1 MADIVT
7 PNLTELCILTDTDY
21 RMIENM
27 TDEKHLLTV
36 IRQLAENLRKDG
48 PGTVVVTGIQFC
60 DNEDGIRK
68 MGNLAVTGK
77 ETHLAAF
84 PYVGGSYS
92 GTGDLFASVLAGGLA
107 RGENLK
113 SMMELAGSF
122 IEKAITDAVKEE
134 IPRNDGVEHEKYLH
148 MLMK

>member
-1 MADIVT
+1 
-7 PNLTELCILTDTDY
+7 
-21 RMIENM
+21 M
-27 TDEKHLLTV
+27 TDEKTSSYGDQAAGGKPEERWTKNCCSDRDSV
-36 IRQLAENLRKDG
+36 
-48 PGTVVVTGIQFC
+48 C
-60 DNEDGIRK
+60 DNEDGIQK

-134 IPRNDGVEHEKYLH
+134 IPRNDGVEYEKNICIC
-148 MLMK
+148 

>member
-1 MADIVT
+1 
-7 PNLTELCILTDTDY
+7 
-21 RMIENM
+21 
-27 TDEKHLLTV
+27 
-36 IRQLAENLRKDG
+36 
-48 PGTVVVTGIQFC
+48 
-60 DNEDGIRK
+60 

-92 GTGDLFASVLAGGLA
+92 GTGDLFASVLTGGLA

-122 IEKAITDAVKEE
+122 ITRKQISDAVKEE
-134 IPRNDGVEHEKYLH
+134 IPRNDGVEYEKYLH

>member
-1 MADIVT
+1 M
-7 PNLTELCILTDTDY
+7 
-21 RMIENM
+21 
-27 TDEKHLLTV
+27 
-36 IRQLAENLRKDG
+36 
-48 PGTVVVTGIQFC
+48 
-60 DNEDGIRK
+60 
-68 MGNLAVTGK
+68 TGK

-84 PYVGGSYS
+84 SYVGGSYS
-92 GTGDLFASVLAGGLA
+92 GQVICLLPVLTGGLA

-134 IPRNDGVEHEKYLH
+134 IPRNDGVEYEKYLH